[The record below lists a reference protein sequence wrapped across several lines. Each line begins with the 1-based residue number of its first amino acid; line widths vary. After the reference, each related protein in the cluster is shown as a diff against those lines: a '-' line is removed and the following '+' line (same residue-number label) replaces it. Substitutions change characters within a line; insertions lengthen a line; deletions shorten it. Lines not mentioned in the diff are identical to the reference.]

1 MIRLFRVFIPTSV
14 VGLLLTEIPLAFLC
28 YVFAYWVIGDGSVG
42 IFYPYEN
49 GYIRTGI
56 VVGAVALGLYFN
68 DLYSDL
74 RVLSRIRLLQQF
86 CLALGIAFM
95 AQAFLSYFL
104 RSLTVPRWNMMLGS
118 AFVLIVLPSWRMAYA
133 RFSLEVFGRQ
143 KILFVGCN
151 SEVVSICTALRQRPE
166 FGLSVLGFLSEEDAD
181 DPPCGCDCERL
192 GQASDL
198 LTVWSKLRPDRLV
211 VGLHERRNR
220 MPVYDLLDL
229 RLKGAI
235 IEDAASLYESVTG
248 RVPVSALRPSSL
260 VFADELGPD
269 RTYTAIQRFYSF
281 LIALFGTILVAPIML
296 AVAILVKTTSP
307 GPVLYR
313 QRRVGREGR
322 VFEVL
327 KFRSMYVDAEAR
339 TGAVWATKNDPRIT
353 PLGRWIRKLR
363 FDEFPQFFN
372 VLKGDMSIVGPRP
385 ERPEFVEILS
395 REIPF
400 YGQRHA
406 ILPGVTGWAQ
416 ISHKYGDTIEDTV
429 AKLEF
434 DLYYLKNMSVSLDFY
449 IIFHTIKVMLLH
461 RGAQ

>member
-1 MIRLFRVFIPTSV
+1 
-14 VGLLLTEIPLAFLC
+14 
-28 YVFAYWVIGDGSVG
+28 
-42 IFYPYEN
+42 
-49 GYIRTGI
+49 
-56 VVGAVALGLYFN
+56 
-68 DLYSDL
+68 
-74 RVLSRIRLLQQF
+74 
-86 CLALGIAFM
+86 
-95 AQAFLSYFL
+95 
-104 RSLTVPRWNMMLGS
+104 
-118 AFVLIVLPSWRMAYA
+118 
-133 RFSLEVFGRQ
+133 
-143 KILFVGCN
+143 
-151 SEVVSICTALRQRPE
+151 
-166 FGLSVLGFLSEEDAD
+166 
-181 DPPCGCDCERL
+181 
-192 GQASDL
+192 
-198 LTVWSKLRPDRLV
+198 
-211 VGLHERRNR
+211 
-220 MPVYDLLDL
+220 
-229 RLKGAI
+229 
-235 IEDAASLYESVTG
+235 
-248 RVPVSALRPSSL
+248 

-385 ERPEFVEILS
+385 ERPEFVEMLS